1 MKCYELQGTSGLD
14 ALKSAERQRP
24 VVGPNQV
31 LVRVHAASLNYRD
44 VMIAGGG
51 YARGVKLPLIPLSDG
66 AGEIVET
73 GSAVA
78 RVKKGDRVCGTFFQR
93 WIAGPSRPD
102 IQEAALGGSADGM
115 LTEFALLEGDGV
127 VPVPEHFSYEEA
139 ATLPCAALTAW
150 HGLVVAGGV
159 KPGDAVL
166 LLGTGGVSIFGL
178 QFARLAGAQTIV
190 VSSSDAKLAR
200 ARELG
205 AAETIN
211 SKSVPEWQDRV
222 RAATGGRGVDHAL
235 DVTGGETTAKSLA
248 ALGQAGHIAIIGAR
262 SGPGGELDR
271 RQILTKGLRVSG
283 INVGS
288 RAMFEAMNR
297 AIAVARLKPVVDR
310 VFPFNEALAAYRDFA
325 TGSQFGKVVIRVD

>member
-14 ALKSAERQRP
+14 ALKPAERAMP
-24 VVGPNQV
+24 KVGPNQV
-31 LVRVHAASLNYRD
+31 LVRVRAASLNYRD

-51 YARGVKLPLIPLSDG
+51 YARGVSLPLIPLSDG

-73 GSAVA
+73 GSAVS
-78 RVKKGDRVCGTFFQR
+78 RVKKGDRVCGIFFQR
-93 WIAGPSRPD
+93 WIAGPARPD

-178 QFARLAGAQTIV
+178 QFARLAGAQAIV

-200 ARELG
+200 AKELG
-205 AAETIN
+205 ASETIN
-211 SKSVPEWQDRV
+211 SKSEPEWQDKV
-222 RAATGGRGVDHAL
+222 RAALGGRGVDHVL

-248 ALGQAGHIAIIGAR
+248 AMHTGGHIAIIGAR
-262 SGPGGELDR
+262 SGTPAGELGPPL
-271 RQILTKGLRVSG
+271 QILGKWRCAASAASMSAAARC
-283 INVGS
+283 S
-288 RAMFEAMNR
+288 RR
-297 AIAVARLKPVVDR
+297 
-310 VFPFNEALAAYRDFA
+310 
-325 TGSQFGKVVIRVD
+325 